1 MLKGDDYENS
11 QGMSRQSEDETGFTR
26 YGKHDHY
33 PLIDHS
39 ETILVNHNKLKSMN
53 VNKSELCYV
62 VCEKSMLFNSPQVR
76 KLFKGNRYMY
86 FVLNHFLYG
95 MQNIDNLRL
104 KYFWNVTICHK
115 MSAKVTTGEIK
126 IIWLC
131 LNYNKCCF
139 CPHVSGTN
147 CHELADWLQ

>member
-1 MLKGDDYENS
+1 MRILRGCQDNQKMKRGS
-11 QGMSRQSEDETGFTR
+11 QGMENM
-26 YGKHDHY
+26 
-33 PLIDHS
+33 IINDHS
-39 ETILVNHNKLKSMN
+39 EAILVNHNKLKSMN

-104 KYFWNVTICHK
+104 KYF
-115 MSAKVTTGEIK
+115 
-126 IIWLC
+126 
-131 LNYNKCCF
+131 
-139 CPHVSGTN
+139 
-147 CHELADWLQ
+147 